1 MPDVTAAP
9 PPAAAAPTTSFVA
22 GLESEVKELAEKY
35 GGDLKTP
42 EGREAFEAWA
52 AGKLSDL
59 QSVAGRF
66 NPKAAVAVGI
76 AVHALTALH
85 DFEQNTGL

>member
-1 MPDVTAAP
+1 MAETVAAP
-9 PPAAAAPTTSFVA
+9 ASGFVA
-22 GLESEVKELAEKY
+22 GLEAEIKDLAEKY
-35 GGDLKTP
+35 AGDLKTAA
-42 EGREAFEAWA
+42 GREALEAWT
-52 AGKLSDL
+52 AGKLSEL